1 MNIAMGVRGNKERK
15 RERKG
20 GREGW
25 KMESSR

>member
-1 MNIAMGVRGNKERK
+1 MNIAMGVRGNK
-15 RERKG
+15 ERKG